1 MARNIENI
9 YPLSALQRGMLF
21 HSLYEPKLALY
32 YQSFSSR
39 IEVDLDVD
47 RFQLAW
53 RLTVERHS
61 ALRTAFVWKNRDE
74 PLQIAFRNVP
84 LPWRVEDWRGVAPEE
99 QKTRLAE
106 LLEQDQAEGFDLGK
120 PPLMRFMLIRLA
132 DEQYH
137 FVWSS
142 HHLLFDGWSVPLI
155 FQDVADFYQGAEK
168 PAARPYGD
176 YIAWLGTRDSG
187 AAERFWRE
195 RLKGFA
201 WPTKL
206 PVSAPAAVG
215 DRVADA
221 FGEQELSLSS
231 AATAELLAFAR
242 RHHLTLSTILQGM
255 WALLLSRHSGERDVV
270 YGWTVFGRPA
280 DLESSESMVG
290 MFINTLPMR
299 VDVAPEERVLPW
311 LRKLQLAELET
322 RDYDYAPLV
331 DIQGWSDLARGQKFF
346 DSLMAL
352 TSSVGEKPEQVEG
365 LGMGEIT
372 TVQRASTPLVLRSK
386 PAEALAIAID
396 YDRRLFD
403 DATIARMIEQMKSIV
418 TGMVRDP
425 EQRLGDLSLV
435 GESERQL
442 LLADWNATG
451 EGVPNDRCIHE
462 LFEQQAAR
470 RPDAIALIQGDEI
483 VRYGE
488 LNERAN
494 RLAHHL
500 RALGVKREERVGI
513 CVERTPRMVEGLLA
527 ILKAGA
533 AYLPLDPSNP
543 VDRLQFMLEDASV
556 RVVLSE
562 ASVRERIDGLSG
574 ACRVVDLDRERA
586 AIAAHS
592 AANPATGV
600 TAENLAYVVYTSG
613 STGEPKGTEVPHR
626 SLTGF
631 MFGVSYATFDE
642 QQVLLQHSSVSW
654 DALTLEL
661 WPALAHGGH
670 CVLYAGR
677 VITPE
682 ELGEL
687 VERHGISVLWLTS
700 SVFTAVMETRP
711 EVLRGVRQLLTG
723 GEALSVPHVRRALA
737 ELPGTRIVNGYGP
750 SECTVFSTCHVPSR
764 ELPEGAAS
772 IPIGR
777 PVGDRRVYLLDERM
791 DLVPVGVVGE
801 IHVGGPGVGRGY
813 LQRPALTAERF
824 VPDPFGGEPGARLY
838 RTGDLARWTADG
850 VLEFVGRRDHQVKVR
865 GFRIELGEIEAVLGR
880 HEQIRECAL
889 KVWEDGEK
897 RLVAYVVAYEGTGLT
912 ADDVR
917 AYLKERVPEY
927 MVPSIVE
934 MLDAMPLT
942 ANGKVDR
949 RALPEPK
956 REVRESGDAP
966 AAPRTPLEELI
977 ASIWC
982 EVLDLERVGIH
993 DSFFDLGG
1001 HSLSAMKIVSRIRKS
1016 LQVDLPIRTLF
1027 QTPTIAAIADAIS
1040 GETVEPGFEPP
1051 PIVPVPREEGLMLSF
1066 AQERLWF
1073 LNRLTPDTA
1082 NYNVPV
1088 VYRVDGN
1095 VDEPALARALNE
1107 LVARHEI
1114 LRTTFPQSHG
1124 KPFARIH
1131 PAAPRAVSFE
1141 AVASAEA
1148 AQKIID
1154 AEVRRPFD
1162 LAAGP
1167 LLRFTGLRAGGHTYL
1182 AFVFHHI
1189 VIDGWS
1195 LETFLRELG
1204 TLYDAFR
1211 RGEESPLEALSL
1223 QYADYAAWQRKW
1235 LHGETLERQLAYWR
1249 TKLAD
1254 APPRLLLPLDRPHP
1268 AVTTFN
1274 GNVASL
1280 RLPVALVS
1288 ELESLSRRHD
1298 ATLFLTFLSAFQVLL
1313 AKYSGQN
1320 DILVGAPIANRRW
1333 LEAESMIGFFV
1344 NTFVLRGD
1352 LSGDPAFTDFL
1363 TQMRRTVMEAQA
1375 HQDVPFEKLVQELR
1389 PEADLSQSP
1398 IFQVLFTFQNAEGNA
1413 FRLGGAR
1420 TELIGG
1426 ESGTAK
1432 FDMTLGVVRD
1442 AEGVLCEIEYAT
1454 DLFDARTI
1462 EAALRHYAVL
1472 LTNIAARPEAAVSTL
1487 RLLDDEERRSI
1498 LFDLNGTASPV
1509 TPACIH
1515 ELFEQQAA
1523 RTPDEI
1529 AIRFETR
1536 AITYRE
1542 LDERANRLAHYLIAQ
1557 GVGPEHRVGIY
1568 MRRTPDI
1575 VVSLLAV
1582 LKAGGAYVPLDP
1594 EYPHDRL
1601 VDTVADAGM
1610 TRILSQTS
1618 LLDRLR
1624 ETGVPAI
1631 CLDRDAAEI
1640 DRHPST
1646 SPGSIAI
1653 PENLAYII
1661 YTSGSTGRP
1670 KGVSIEH
1677 RQTVSFLHW
1686 SAKTFS
1692 LEEYRGM
1699 LASTSICFDIAVYEI
1714 FSTLTAGGTVILVE
1728 NVLHLPTI
1736 PAASEVR
1743 VINTVPSAMTS
1754 LLKGKLELPKLMTVN
1769 LAGEPLQ
1776 QSLVE
1781 ASYAL
1786 PGVQRVF
1793 NFYGPTEDT
1802 TYSTALVAPRKS
1814 DRQPT
1819 LGHSLL
1825 NKRAYILDPTGEPVP
1840 MGIRGEIF
1848 VGGEGVTR
1856 GYLGRPDMTA
1866 DRYSPDPFSGI
1877 PGSRIYRTGDI
1888 GRWLPD
1894 GSMEFFGRVDH
1905 QVKIRGFRIELAEIE
1920 NVLRLHPTLA
1930 EAIVMVDDDPHV
1942 GKRLVAYVVARDG
1955 QTASVADL
1963 REHAK
1968 AKLAPY
1974 MVPGAWVVL
1983 PAMPLTPNGKIDR
1996 KALPAPAP
2004 AEAAPKEAVVTAMPD
2019 SALEREVVAI
2029 WKELLQ
2035 VDDVGLDDSFFDVG
2049 GHSLLLADLQ
2059 FKLKERLD
2067 LDVPL
2072 LEIFRYPTVRMLVE
2086 AFAPRSEAVVP
2097 QTPARRERT
2106 TVRAAGH
2113 DIAVIGLSGRFP
2125 GAPDVEQLWSNL
2137 RDGVESVRFFTE
2149 EELAATVPP
2158 ELLSDPN
2165 YVKALA
2171 ILDDIDQFDAGF
2183 FGVNP
2188 REAQVMD
2195 PQHRVFLE
2203 QAWNALETAG
2213 YDSTRYDGAIGVFAG
2228 AGASAYAFNLASH
2241 PELLATTGT
2250 FAATVLTDGSSLPTR
2265 TSYALDLKGPSVFVS
2280 TACSTS
2286 LVAIHLACQ
2295 SLRAGE
2301 SDMALAGGVSV
2312 TPIKVGYL
2320 YQEDAYLS
2328 PDGHCRAFDA
2338 QGRGTVG
2345 GSGAGVVVLKRLED
2359 AIADGD
2365 TIRAIIRGS
2374 AINNDGAGKIGFT
2387 APSIQGQA
2395 AVIGDA
2401 LADAGVPAESISYVE
2416 AHGTGTTLGDPI
2428 EVAGL
2433 TQAYRAQTDKT
2444 GFCAIGSVKTN
2455 FGHTDTAAG
2464 VAGFIKT
2471 VLSLEHGQIPP
2482 NLNFTAPN
2490 PAIDFANS
2498 TFFVN
2503 AQLRPWQQVD
2513 GVRRAGVSSFGIGG
2527 TNAHVI
2533 LEEAEQEPGGATRR
2547 DHQLLV
2553 LSARSAEA
2561 LDRAAERL
2569 AQHLTDSD
2577 QPLADVA
2584 YTLQMGRRAF
2594 RHRRAV
2600 VGRDREDAVRSLQS
2614 EQRIAGT
2621 AMDRP
2626 EVVFLFPGGGTQY
2639 VNMGRDLYESEPLFR
2654 AQMDECAE
2662 ILEPVLGLNLLSV
2675 LYPHSAGVHAAREAL
2690 QRTSLALPALFAV
2703 ELSMARLLESWGIRP
2718 QSMIGHSLGE
2728 YVAACIAG
2736 VMSVRDALSIVAVR
2750 GQLIEGVPSGS
2761 MLSIPLPEDEVRRLI
2776 EGTPLSLAALN
2787 APGHC
2792 LVSGATG
2799 DVDRMERTLVERGL
2813 EIRRLPIAA
2822 AGHSALVEPII
2833 EPFLAAMRRIAMQAP
2848 SIPYVSNVT
2857 GRWIT
2862 PEEAT
2867 SPEYWARHLRNT
2879 VRFADGIGSLM
2890 DGRARVFIEVGPGQT
2905 LATLARQCAEA
2916 RAVSVEAIT
2925 TMRHPQH
2932 QKSDVATLLAAIGK
2946 LWTAG
2951 VEIDW
2956 KESWSGETRRR
2967 VPLPTY
2973 PFERKSY
2980 WVEFH
2985 TGVTPAPVAAK
2996 LEKKKDLADW
3006 FYTDSWTRQELPG
3019 GDRAASGDWL
3029 ILPDQLGIG
3038 SRLAERL
3045 GNAGDRPH
3053 AGVVSFHG
3061 LGASEADW
3069 TSLLERIESMDGGEL
3084 VLVTRGMHE
3093 VIGGEALDPYN
3104 AAFVDMACRA
3114 AERAGVRCRTIDV
3127 VPNDVNRLAEQL
3139 FAELA
3144 QPAAPSDVALRGSF
3158 RWTHTHAP
3166 VRLGAATPRRGGHY
3180 VIVGD
3185 PDAALLVEQCVSRLE
3200 PASIRVLASEDDVQR
3215 VDWLVYAPAPAGE
3228 PAAQLREA
3236 VELSS
3241 LVDRLRPAH
3250 VMTFA
3255 RGPVSRYLETLG
3267 RMKQWCGLRLA
3278 GDIPVEDVPELF
3290 HRGMVFGR
3298 SVVVCPVDLDE
3309 LLRRGELAPAAAVR
3323 EQAVENNAA
3332 SVDDVETA
3340 LRVIWQEQLGIDRIG
3355 VHDNFFEL
3363 GGTSLNGIQIV
3374 AAARRKGLHF
3384 TSKQLFEHQTVA
3396 SLLQAVTVM
3405 GAPVPETIP
3414 QPSADTTRESVT
3426 PADFRKVQLS
3436 QAELDGIMAS
3446 LLGDA
3451 EEEALSDVQ

>member
-21 HSLYEPKLALY
+21 HCLYEPKLALY

-39 IEVDLDVD
+39 IAVDLDVD

-53 RLTVERHS
+53 RRTVERHS

-84 LPWRVEDWRGVAPEE
+84 LPWRVEDWRGMAPEE
-99 QKTRLAE
+99 QKTRIAE
-106 LLEQDQAEGFDLGK
+106 LLEQDQAEGFDLSK

-132 DEQYH
+132 DEYH

-155 FQDVADFYQGAEK
+155 FQDVADFYHGGEK
-168 PAARPYGD
+168 PPARPYGD
-176 YIAWLGTRDSG
+176 YIAWLGARDF
-187 AAERFWRE
+187 APAERFWRE
-195 RLKGFA
+195 RLSGFT

-206 PVSAPAAVG
+206 PVSAPAEVG
-215 DRVADA
+215 GRVADA
-221 FGEQELSLSS
+221 FGEQELSLSRS
-231 AATAELLAFAR
+231 ATADLLAFAR
-242 RHHLTLSTILQGM
+242 RHHLTVSTILQGM

-331 DIQGWSDLARGQKFF
+331 DIQAWSELARGQKFF
-346 DSLMAL
+346 ESLMAL

-386 PAEALAIAID
+386 PAEALSIAID

-425 EQRLGDLSLV
+425 EQRLGDISLV
-435 GESERQL
+435 GENERRL
-442 LLADWNATG
+442 LLTDWNATG
-451 EGVPNDRCIHE
+451 DGVPNDRCIHE

-470 RPDAIALIQGDEI
+470 RPDAIALIQGDAI

-500 RALGVKREERVGI
+500 RAVGVKREDRVGI

-543 VDRLQFMLEDASV
+543 VDRLQFMLQDAAV
-556 RVVLSE
+556 RVVLTE
-562 ASVRERIDGLSG
+562 ASVRERIDGLSS
-574 ACRVVDLDRERA
+574 ACRIVDVDRELTE
-586 AIAAHS
+586 IAAHS
-592 AANPATGV
+592 AANPVTGV

-642 QQVLLQHSSVSW
+642 HQVLLQHSSVSW

-661 WPALAHGGH
+661 WPALAHGGR

-687 VERHGISVLWLTS
+687 VERHGISALWLTS

-737 ELPGTRIVNGYGP
+737 ELLETRIVNGYGP
-750 SECTVFSTCHVPSR
+750 SECTVFSTCYVPSR
-764 ELPEGAAS
+764 ELPERATS
-772 IPIGR
+772 IPIGA

-791 DLVPVGVVGE
+791 DLVPIGVVGE

-824 VPDPFGGEPGARLY
+824 VPDPFGGEAGARLY

-850 VLEFVGRRDHQVKVR
+850 VLEFIGRRDHQVKVR

-897 RLVAYVVAYEGTGLT
+897 RLVAYVVACEGTALT
-912 ADDVR
+912 ADGVR
-917 AYLKERVPEY
+917 AYLNERVPEY
-927 MVPSIVE
+927 MVPSVVE

-942 ANGKVDR
+942 PNGKVDR
-949 RALPEPK
+949 RALPEPV
-956 REVRESGDAP
+956 RQVRESGDAP

-1040 GETVEPGFEPP
+1040 GETAERGVEPP
-1051 PIVPVPREEGLMLSF
+1051 PMVPVCREEGLMLSF

-1073 LNRLTPDTA
+1073 LNRLAPDTA

-1088 VYRVDGN
+1088 VYRVDAN
-1095 VDEPALARALNE
+1095 VDEAAFARALDE
-1107 LVARHEI
+1107 VIARHEI
-1114 LRTTFPQSHG
+1114 LRTTFPQKQG
-1124 KPFARIH
+1124 KPFPRIH
-1131 PAAPRAVSFE
+1131 PAAPLAVSVE
-1141 AVASAEA
+1141 HVASGEA
-1148 AQKIID
+1148 AQTLID

-1167 LLRFTGLRAGGHTYL
+1167 LLRFTGLRAGDTTYL
-1182 AFVFHHI
+1182 ALVFHHI

-1211 RGEESPLEALSL
+1211 RGEESPLAPPTL
-1223 QYADYAAWQRKW
+1223 QYADYAAWQRNW
-1235 LHGETLERQLAYWR
+1235 LEGETLERQLAYWR
-1249 TKLAD
+1249 TKLAG
-1254 APPRLLLPLDRPHP
+1254 APPRLLLPTDRPHP

-1280 RLPVALVS
+1280 RLPAALVS
-1288 ELESLSRRHD
+1288 ELESLSRQHD

-1320 DILVGAPIANRRW
+1320 DILVGAPIANRQW
-1333 LEAESMIGFFV
+1333 LESESMIGFFV
-1344 NTFVLRGD
+1344 NTFVLRGQLSDD
-1352 LSGDPAFTDFL
+1352 LAFTDFL
-1363 TQMRRTVMEAQA
+1363 AQMRRTVMEAQA
-1375 HQDVPFEKLVQELR
+1375 HQDVPFDKLVQELR

-1398 IFQVLFTFQNAEGNA
+1398 IFQVLFTFQNAERDV

-1420 TELIGG
+1420 AELIASD
-1426 ESGTAK
+1426 SGTAK
-1432 FDMTLGVVRD
+1432 FDLTLGVVRD
-1442 AEGVLCEIEYAT
+1442 AEGVLCEIEYST

-1462 EAALRHYAVL
+1462 EATLRHYAVL
-1472 LTNIAARPEAAVSTL
+1472 LTNIAARPDAAVSNL

-1498 LFDLNGTASPV
+1498 LFGLNDTASPV

-1523 RTPDEI
+1523 RTPEDV

-1542 LDERANRLAHYLIAQ
+1542 LDDRANRLAHHLIAQ
-1557 GVGPEHRVGIY
+1557 GVGPERRVGIY
-1568 MRRTPDI
+1568 MGRTPDT
-1575 VVSLLAV
+1575 VVALLAV

-1594 EYPHDRL
+1594 DHPHDHL
-1601 VDTVADAGM
+1601 LSTVADADM
-1610 TRILSQTS
+1610 TRILSHTS

-1624 ETGVPAI
+1624 KTNVPVI

-1640 DRHPST
+1640 ERHPPT
-1646 SPGSIAI
+1646 SPGRIAV
-1653 PENLAYII
+1653 PDNLAYVI
-1661 YTSGSTGRP
+1661 YTSGSTGQP
-1670 KGVSIEH
+1670 KGVSVEH

-1699 LASTSICFDIAVYEI
+1699 LASTSISFDIAVYEI
-1714 FSTLTAGGTVILVE
+1714 FAPLTVGGTVILAE
-1728 NVLHLPTI
+1728 NLLHLPTL

-1754 LLKGKLELPKLMTVN
+1754 LLNGQLELPKLTTVN
-1769 LAGEPLQ
+1769 LAGEPLE
-1776 QSLVE
+1776 QSLVA

-1793 NFYGPTEDT
+1793 NFYGSTADT

-1814 DRQPT
+1814 VRQPT

-1825 NKRAYILDPTGEPVP
+1825 NKRAYILDPSGEPVP
-1840 MGIRGEIF
+1840 MGVRGEIF
-1848 VGGEGVTR
+1848 LGGEGVTR

-1866 DRYSPDPFSGI
+1866 DRYRPDPFSGI

-1894 GSMEFFGRVDH
+1894 GSIEFVGRIDH
-1905 QVKIRGFRIELAEIE
+1905 QVKVRGFRIELSE
-1920 NVLRLHPTLA
+1920 
-1930 EAIVMVDDDPHV
+1930 
-1942 GKRLVAYVVARDG
+1942 
-1955 QTASVADL
+1955 
-1963 REHAK
+1963 
-1968 AKLAPY
+1968 
-1974 MVPGAWVVL
+1974 
-1983 PAMPLTPNGKIDR
+1983 IDR
-1996 KALPAPAP
+1996 KVVPAPAP
-2004 AEAAPKEAVVTAMPD
+2004 LEAALKEPIATTPATTM
-2019 SALEREVVAI
+2019 EREVVEI
-2029 WKELLQ
+2029 WKELLHL
-2035 VDDVGLDDSFFDVG
+2035 DDIGVDDSFFDVG
-2049 GHSLLLADLQ
+2049 GHSLLLADVQ

-2067 LDVPL
+2067 VDVPL
-2072 LEIFRYPTVRMLVE
+2072 LDLFRYPTVRMLAE
-2086 AFAPRSEAVVP
+2086 AFAPRSEVVVP
-2097 QTPARRERT
+2097 KTTPRRERT
-2106 TVRAAGH
+2106 TVRAARH

-2125 GAPDVEQLWSNL
+2125 GAPDVDQLWSNL
-2137 RDGVESVRFFTE
+2137 RDGVESVRFFTDD
-2149 EELAATVPP
+2149 ELAATVDP
-2158 ELLSDPN
+2158 ELLRDPN

-2203 QAWNALETAG
+2203 QAWNALEIAG
-2213 YDSTRYDGAIGVFAG
+2213 YDASRYDGAIGVFAG
-2228 AGASAYAFNLASH
+2228 AGTSAYAFNLASH

-2301 SDMALAGGVSV
+2301 SDIALAGGVSV
-2312 TPIKVGYL
+2312 TPIRVGYL

-2365 TIRAIIRGS
+2365 TIRAVIRGS
-2374 AINNDGAGKIGFT
+2374 AINNDGAAKIGFT

-2401 LADAGVPAESISYVE
+2401 LADAAVPAESISYIE

-2433 TQAYRAQTDKT
+2433 TQAYRELTDKT

-2471 VLSLEHGQIPP
+2471 VLSLENGQIPA

-2498 TFFVN
+2498 PFFVN
-2503 AQLRPWQQVD
+2503 AQLRPWEPVD

-2533 LEEAEQEPGGATRR
+2533 LEEAVQEPTGAARR

-2569 AQHLTDSD
+2569 AAHLSGSD

-2584 YTLQMGRRAF
+2584 HTLQIGRRAF
-2594 RHRRAV
+2594 KQRRAV
-2600 VGRDREDAVRSLQS
+2600 VCRDRDDAIRSLQS

-2626 EVVFLFPGGGTQY
+2626 EIVFLFPGGGTQH
-2639 VNMGRDLYESEPLFR
+2639 VNMGRDLYETEPVFR
-2654 AQMDECAE
+2654 AQMDECAQ
-2662 ILEPVLGLNLLSV
+2662 ILEPVLGQNLLSIV
-2675 LYPHSAGVHAAREAL
+2675 YPHSAGVDAAREAL

-2728 YVAACIAG
+2728 FVAACVAG
-2736 VMSVRDALSIVAVR
+2736 VMSVRDALSMVALR
-2750 GQLIEGVPSGS
+2750 GQLIERVPSGS
-2761 MLSIPLPEDEVRRLI
+2761 MLSIPLPEHEVRKLI

-2792 LVSGATG
+2792 LVSGATEE
-2799 DVDRMERTLVERGL
+2799 VERMERTLVERGL

-2822 AGHSALVEPII
+2822 AGHSALVEPMI
-2833 EPFLAAMRRIAMQAP
+2833 EPFLAAMRNIAMQAP

-2857 GRWIT
+2857 GRWIAS
-2862 PEEAT
+2862 EEAT

-2879 VRFADGIGSLM
+2879 VRFADGVGLLM
-2890 DGRARVFIEVGPGQT
+2890 DDRARVFVEVGPGQT

-2916 RAVSVEAIT
+2916 RAVSIEAVT

-2932 QKSDVATLLAAIGK
+2932 QKSDVATLLAAVGR

-2956 KESWSGETRRR
+2956 KESWSGESRRR

-2980 WVEFH
+2980 WVDFR
-2985 TGVTPAPVAAK
+2985 TDVRPSPSAAE
-2996 LEKKKDLADW
+2996 LEKKRDLADW
-3006 FYTDSWTRQELPG
+3006 FYTDSWTRQELPAS
-3019 GDRAASGDWL
+3019 DRTASGNWL
-3029 ILPDQLGIG
+3029 MLPDQLGIG
-3038 SRLAERL
+3038 SRVAERL
-3045 GNAGDRPH
+3045 RSASDQAH
-3053 AGVVSFHG
+3053 EGVVSFHG
-3061 LGASEADW
+3061 LGASEAEW
-3069 TSLLERIESMDGGEL
+3069 TSLLERIESMEGGEL
-3084 VLVTRGMHE
+3084 VLVTRGIHE

-3104 AAFVDMACRA
+3104 AAFVDMACRSA
-3114 AERAGVRCRTIDV
+3114 ARVGVRCRTIDV
-3127 VPNDVNRLAEQL
+3127 VPNDVHRLAEQL

-3144 QPAAPSDVALRGSF
+3144 QDGASSDVALRGSF
-3158 RWTHTHAP
+3158 RWTHTHAA
-3166 VRLGAATPRRGGHY
+3166 VRLGAANPQRGGHY
-3180 VIVGD
+3180 VIAGD
-3185 PDAALLVEQCVSRLE
+3185 ADAALLVEQCLSRLE
-3200 PASIRVLASEDDVQR
+3200 PASIRVLASGDDVQR
-3215 VDWLVYAPAPAGE
+3215 ADWLIYAPAPAGE
-3228 PAAQLREA
+3228 AAEQLRNA

-3255 RGPVSRYLETLG
+3255 RGPVSRYLDTLG

-3278 GDIPVEDVPELF
+3278 GDISLEDVPELF
-3290 HRGMVFGR
+3290 HRSMVFGR
-3298 SVVVCPVDLDE
+3298 SVVACPVDLDE
-3309 LLRRGELAPAAAVR
+3309 LLRREDLPPAAAVR
-3323 EQAVENNAA
+3323 EQVVESNATP
-3332 SVDDVETA
+3332 VGDVEAT
-3340 LRVIWQEQLGIDRIG
+3340 LRIIWQEQLGIDRID
-3355 VHDNFFEL
+3355 VDDNFFEL

-3396 SLLQAVTVM
+3396 KLMQVVTLTN
-3405 GAPVPETIP
+3405 APTAEPVAASSS
-3414 QPSADTTRESVT
+3414 SAPRESVT

-3446 LLGDA
+3446 LLGDV
-3451 EEEALSDVQ
+3451 EEEVLSDVQ